1 MKTVLGALVLL
12 TVSASL
18 SAKTITVDISGAR
31 SGAVTVSNNDGTLQV
46 AWVDGSQH
54 KWQMTFALDT
64 ARPVIAG
71 VTADGKPVL
80 DAARPV
86 YRCSTGKRTGGWD
99 QFFDHPPLSAEGIR
113 EFRAQFSPT
122 NATVK
127 TVGDRVEVSFD
138 GMSCGS
144 FSGVLKY
151 VFYPGSALVQQ
162 LAVMSTHE
170 PDTAYIYDAGI
181 EMRAQADE
189 RVGGRMGSAISYYDT
204 RGELKQITPVY
215 ASERQPVEVKYRA
228 LAANMGTGSIVAF
241 PAPHRY
247 FFARD
252 YTTNM
257 GFAWYTSWRGQVSLG
272 IRQLP
277 DDNSPYYPWMNAP
290 PGTQQEMGMFL
301 QFGTGSS
308 QDTLKEV
315 LAYTHGDRFPH
326 VGGYI
331 TFAPHW
337 HEAYTV
343 QAVANGLQ
351 WQPPFKEVMQSIG
364 LDSAMIMDFHG
375 DGHPQALTDVRLK
388 ELKSYYEACRAQ
400 SNKNF
405 LLIPA
410 EEADIILGGHWALV
424 FPHPVYWYMDRKAGE
439 PLKTT
444 EPGYGTV
451 WRVGTGADIL
461 AMVKAEDGWM
471 YETHPRTKGSTGF
484 PDKILGEAFFKD
496 ARYFGVG
503 WKQMPSDLSS
513 PRLGERGFKTVDDL
527 NNLGMHK
534 RMIGEVDVFQLDTT
548 HELYAHMN
556 VNYLKLDAL
565 PDFDHYGRVMDAA
578 ANGEGFISTGEI
590 LLPKVTIS
598 GAGGDV
604 VRVHAQVAW
613 TFPLQMAEVVWGDG
627 KETHHEIIALD
638 STRGFGSNEFDWR
651 ATAPRWTWARVAVW
665 DIAGDGAF
673 TNPTWR

>member
-1 MKTVLGALVLL
+1 MKLGFCSLFLVLA
-12 TVSASL
+12 SAKL
-18 SAKTITVDISGAR
+18 SAKMLTVDISGVKP
-31 SGAVTVSNNDGTLQV
+31 GPVAVVKNDTTLQV
-46 AWVDGSQH
+46 SWDGDAGQH
-54 KWQMTFALDT
+54 WQASFSLDT
-64 ARPVIAG
+64 AKPVIAG
-71 VTADGKPVL
+71 VTVDGRSVL
-80 DAARPV
+80 EAAKPV

-99 QFFDHPPLSAEGIR
+99 QFFDHPPLAAEGTR
-113 EFRAQFSPT
+113 DFRAQFAPG
-122 NATVK
+122 AAVAK

-138 GMSCGS
+138 GMRCGS
-144 FSGVLKY
+144 FAGTLKY

-162 LAVMSTHE
+162 VAVMSTQE

-181 EMRAQADE
+181 EMRAQSDE
-189 RVGGRMGSAISYYDT
+189 RAGGRMGSAISYYDT
-204 RGELKQITPVY
+204 LGELKQITPVY
-215 ASERQPVEVKYRA
+215 ASERQPVEVKCRA
-228 LAANMGTGSIVAF
+228 LAAKMGSGSVVVF

-257 GFAWYTSWRGQVSLG
+257 GFAWYTSWRGQVALG
-272 IRQLP
+272 VRQLP

-290 PGTQQEMGMFL
+290 PGTEQEMGVFL
-301 QFGTGSS
+301 LLGSGEAAN
-308 QDTLKEV
+308 TLKQV
-315 LAYTHGDRFPH
+315 LDYTHADRFPH
-326 VGGYI
+326 LDGYV

-343 QAVANGLQ
+343 QAIANGMQ
-351 WQPPFKEVMQSIG
+351 WQPPFKAVMKSIG

-375 DGHPQALTDVRLK
+375 DGHPQALTEVRLK

-400 SNKNF
+400 SNKDF

-410 EEADIILGGHWALV
+410 EEADVILGGHWALV
-424 FPHPVYWYMDRKAGE
+424 FPHPVYWYMDRKPGE

-444 EPGYGTV
+444 EAGYGTV
-451 WRVGTGADIL
+451 WRVGSGADIL
-461 AMVKAEDGWM
+461 AMVKAESGWI
-471 YETHPRTKGSTGF
+471 YETHPRTKGSTGY
-484 PDKILGEAFFKD
+484 PEKILGEEFFKD

-534 RMIGEVDVFQLDTT
+534 RMVGEVDVFQLDLT

-565 PDFDHYGRVMDAA
+565 PDFDHYGSLVDAA
-578 ANGEGFISTGEI
+578 ANGDGFISTGEI
-590 LLPKVTIS
+590 LLPAATITSGGEDVLKVQ
-598 GAGGDV
+598 
-604 VRVHAQVAW
+604 AQVNW

-627 KETHHEIIALD
+627 KTTHHEIIALD
-638 STRGFGSNEFDWR
+638 STRGFETKQFDWQVK
-651 ATAPRWTWARVAVW
+651 APRWTWARVAVW

>member
-1 MKTVLGALVLL
+1 MRLVLYPLVLL
-12 TVSASL
+12 IASVNL
-18 SAKTITVDISGAR
+18 QAKTISVDTSGVKTGPV
-31 SGAVTVSNNDGTLQV
+31 SVTTQDSALQV
-46 AWVDGSQH
+46 SWEDGAH
-54 KWQMTFALDT
+54 HHWQANFSLDT
-64 ARPVIAG
+64 AKPVIAG
-71 VTADGKPVL
+71 VSVDARAVL
-80 DAARPV
+80 EGARPV

-99 QFFDHPPLSAEGIR
+99 QFFDHPPLVAEGTR
-113 EFRAQFSPT
+113 DFRAEFKP
-122 NATVK
+122 ATAIVK
-127 TVGDRVEVSFD
+127 TVGDRVEVAFD
-138 GMSCGS
+138 GMSCGI
-144 FSGVLKY
+144 FAGVLKY

-162 LAVMSTHE
+162 VAVMSTQE

-204 RGELKQITPVY
+204 QGELKRMTPVY
-215 ASERQPVEVKYRA
+215 ASERHAVEVKYRA
-228 LAANMGTGSIVAF
+228 LAATMGTGSVVVF

-257 GFAWYTSWRGQVSLG
+257 GFAWYTSWRGQVELG

-290 PGTQQEMGMFL
+290 PGTEQEMGMFL
-301 QFGTGSS
+301 LLGAGTSE
-308 QDTLKEV
+308 DALKQV
-315 LAYTHGDRFPH
+315 LPYTHGDRFPH
-326 VGGYI
+326 LDGYV

-343 QAVANGLQ
+343 QAVENGMQ
-351 WQPPFKEVMQSIG
+351 WQPPFKEVMRSIG

-375 DGHPQALTDVRLK
+375 DGHPQALTEIRLK

-400 SNKNF
+400 SNRDF

-410 EEADIILGGHWALV
+410 EEADVILGGHWAVV
-424 FPHPVYWYMDRKAGE
+424 FPHPVYWYMDRKTGE

-451 WRVGTGADIL
+451 WRVGTGTDIL
-461 AMVKAEDGWM
+461 TMVKAENGWM
-471 YETHPRTKGSTGF
+471 YETHPRTKGSTGY
-484 PDKILGEAFFKD
+484 PDKILGEEFFKNE
-496 ARYFGVG
+496 RYFGVG

-527 NNLGMHK
+527 NNLGLHK
-534 RMIGEVDVFQLDTT
+534 RMMGEVDVFQLDMT

-556 VNYLKLDAL
+556 VNYLKLGSL
-565 PDFDHYGRVMDAA
+565 PSFDHYDALLDAA
-578 ANGEGFISTGEI
+578 AKGDGFISTGEI
-590 LLPKVTIS
+590 MLPKVTIS
-598 GAGGDV
+598 GIGDGGLKVNADV
-604 VRVHAQVAW
+604 GW

-627 KETHHEIIALD
+627 RETHHEIIPLD
-638 STRGFGSNEFDWR
+638 STRGFGTKSFTWEVK
-651 ATAPRWTWARVAVW
+651 APQWTWARVAVW
-665 DIAGDGAF
+665 DIAADGAF

>member
-1 MKTVLGALVLL
+1 
-12 TVSASL
+12 
-18 SAKTITVDISGAR
+18 
-31 SGAVTVSNNDGTLQV
+31 
-46 AWVDGSQH
+46 
-54 KWQMTFALDT
+54 
-64 ARPVIAG
+64 
-71 VTADGKPVL
+71 
-80 DAARPV
+80 
-86 YRCSTGKRTGGWD
+86 
-99 QFFDHPPLSAEGIR
+99 
-113 EFRAQFSPT
+113 
-122 NATVK
+122 
-127 TVGDRVEVSFD
+127 
-138 GMSCGS
+138 
-144 FSGVLKY
+144 LKY

-162 LAVMSTHE
+162 VAVMSTQE

-204 RGELKQITPVY
+204 RGELKRMTPVY
-215 ASERQPVEVKYRA
+215 ASERHPVEVKYRA
-228 LAANMGTGSIVAF
+228 LAATMGTGSVVVF

-257 GFAWYTSWRGQVSLG
+257 GFTWYTSWRGQVELG

-290 PGTQQEMGMFL
+290 PGTEQEMGMFL
-301 QFGTGSS
+301 LLGAGTSE
-308 QDTLKEV
+308 DALKQV
-315 LAYTHGDRFPH
+315 LPYTHGDRFPH
-326 VGGYI
+326 LDGYV

-343 QAVANGLQ
+343 QAVENGMQ
-351 WQPPFKEVMQSIG
+351 WQPPFKEVMRSIG

-375 DGHPQALTDVRLK
+375 DGHPQALTEIRLK

-400 SNKNF
+400 SNKDF

-410 EEADIILGGHWALV
+410 EEADVILGGHWAVV

-444 EPGYGTV
+444 ELGYGTV

-461 AMVKAEDGWM
+461 TMVKAENGWM
-471 YETHPRTKGSTGF
+471 YETHPRTKGSTGY
-484 PDKILGEAFFKD
+484 PDKILGEEFFKNE
-496 ARYFGVG
+496 RYFGVG

-527 NNLGMHK
+527 NNLGLHK
-534 RMIGEVDVFQLDTT
+534 RMMGEVDVFQLDMT

-556 VNYLKLDAL
+556 VNYLKLGSL
-565 PDFDHYGRVMDAA
+565 PSFDHYDALLDAA
-578 ANGEGFISTGEI
+578 AKGDGFISTGEI
-590 LLPKVTIS
+590 MLPKVTIS
-598 GAGGDV
+598 GIGDDGLKV
-604 VRVHAQVAW
+604 NAEVGW
-613 TFPLQMAEVVWGDG
+613 TFPLHMAEVVWGDG
-627 KETHHEIIALD
+627 RETHHEIIPLD
-638 STRGFGSNEFDWR
+638 STRGFGTKSFTWDVK
-651 ATAPRWTWARVAVW
+651 APQWTWARVAVW
-665 DIAGDGAF
+665 DVAADGAF